1 VDEYEAYEAAA
12 KKTAANGWKVWE
24 CYVAGTDQTNAT
36 SVFSAAIEMVDGIP
50 QITWSPNLNT
60 NGIERIYTIWGKTN
74 LTDGAEWECPTNAA
88 HRFFKVTV
96 GLP

>member
-1 VDEYEAYEAAA
+1 VFASAI
-12 KKTAANGWKVWE
+12 KKVGGVPQ
-24 CYVAGTDQTNAT
+24 VA
-36 SVFSAAIEMVDGIP
+36 
-50 QITWSPNLNT
+50 WSPNLNT